1 MECTATAGRLGLGLL
16 GLEGDTLGS
25 SALLARD
32 RDDQLFLGL
41 GQRRVRAETARKMLD
56 RLGFGDGRD
65 FVVDGRRLLL
75 VTSVA
80 GKSLPNAKE
89 LTCGCLDAPVHNFR
103 AYILSGI
110 ARGASSLSTK
120 ERTSASRALTVVL
133 SMKDAGGACSRGTAP
148 SLSFTLSGERR
159 ANILLGKIPH
169 RRAVSSSMS
178 ARRDTLTSSDSNSC
192 SS

>member
-1 MECTATAGRLGLGLL
+1 MMGSSSCLPAREGAVVMLHSLLRFLSSHTDECTGNGGPGLMECTATAGRLGLGLL

-75 VTSVA
+75 VTSAA

-103 AYILSGI
+103 AYILSEI
-110 ARGASSLSTK
+110 ARRASSSSTK
-120 ERTSASRALTVVL
+120 ERASASRALTAVL
-133 SMKDAGGACSRGTAP
+133 S
-148 SLSFTLSGERR
+148 L
-159 ANILLGKIPH
+159 
-169 RRAVSSSMS
+169 
-178 ARRDTLTSSDSNSC
+178 
-192 SS
+192 